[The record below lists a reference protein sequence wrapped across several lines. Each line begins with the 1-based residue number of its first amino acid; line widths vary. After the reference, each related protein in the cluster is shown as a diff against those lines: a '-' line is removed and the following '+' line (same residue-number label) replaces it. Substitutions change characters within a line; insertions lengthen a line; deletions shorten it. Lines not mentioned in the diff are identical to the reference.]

1 MVSSIVT
8 SLLADIRQNAPN
20 PRVALPKWEELSTVL
35 ILTIKHCKCCGR
47 EYESPG
53 HLPFRHQ
60 SNPLLGDHFLP
71 LQHFNPSLESSIPKT
86 LHTIYEQIPVCHN
99 CFASDPKSP
108 QKEFSFEYHRE
119 D

>member
-1 MVSSIVT
+1 MVSPIVT
-8 SLLADIRQNAPN
+8 DLLSQIKQNSPK
-20 PRVALPKWEELSTVL
+20 PRVVLPKWEELSTVL
-35 ILTIKHCKCCGR
+35 LLTVKHCRSCGR

-60 SNPLLGDHFLP
+60 TNPLLGEHFLP
-71 LQHFNPSLESSIPKT
+71 LQRFNPNLESSIPKQ

-99 CFASDPKSP
+99 CFMKDPASP

-119 D
+119 N